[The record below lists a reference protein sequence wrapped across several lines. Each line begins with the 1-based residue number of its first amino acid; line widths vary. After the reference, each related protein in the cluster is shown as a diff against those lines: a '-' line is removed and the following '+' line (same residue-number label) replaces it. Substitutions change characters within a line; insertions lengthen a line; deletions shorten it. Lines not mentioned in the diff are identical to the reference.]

1 MIAVKRCYV
10 SKKPPGKR
18 HSKHSLPARKLAVDG
33 RLLLRLH
40 AAGFVGHEQH
50 TLQPF
55 VLAVVSEVLS
65 VPLPM

>member
-1 MIAVKRCYV
+1 MIAVRRCYV
-10 SKKPPGKR
+10 KKKRPGKR
-18 HSKHSLPARKLAVDG
+18 HSKHSLPAKKLAVDD

-40 AAGFVGHEQH
+40 AAGFVGHELH

-65 VPLPM
+65 MPLPM